1 MEQTFSS
8 KSSASV
14 DKITKPRSMKTGF
27 DSAQWEVIGDVE
39 IEPQFELQKLEI
51 VQLETLKEDPLFK
64 SFDGSVKRIKIN
76 PEEVE
81 GQHAQKKEEG
91 IPAQEVARLISQAEA
106 RGRALGLEEAKLQ
119 RQVELGQIESRLNDV
134 VNSINENSI
143 AQIKDI
149 QNAAY
154 EIALRLSKKIIEQ
167 AVEINPEYIIDVIKE
182 GMAHAGTA
190 AIKKIRVSQQDLEFI
205 EVMGLSKKIK
215 EFDGSWVFE
224 GDDSLK
230 SGCVI
235 ETSAGEVD
243 FNLDRSWER
252 IAESVVRIIK

>member
-1 MEQTFSS
+1 MEQIFSS
-8 KSSASV
+8 KSLPTAE
-14 DKITKPRSMKTGF
+14 KITKPKSIKAGF
-27 DSAQWEVIGDVE
+27 DSAQWEVIGDVD
-39 IEPQFELQKLEI
+39 IRPQFERQRLEVI
-51 VQLETLKEDPLFK
+51 QLETLKEDPLFK

-76 PEEVE
+76 GEEAE
-81 GQHAQKKEEG
+81 GQKSQNQEEG

-106 RGRALGLEEAKLQ
+106 RGRTLGLEEAKLQ
-119 RQVELGQIESRLNDV
+119 RESELGQIEARLSAV
-134 VNSINENSI
+134 VNSINDNSI
-143 AQIKDI
+143 AQIKEI
-149 QNAAY
+149 QNS
-154 EIALRLSKKIIEQ
+154 ALEVALKLSKKIIEQ

-190 AIKKIRVSQQDLEFI
+190 AIKKIRVSKQDLEFI

-215 EFDGSWVFE
+215 EFDGSWAFE